1 MFLQQTRG
9 IVKKMKYFSFIFIS
23 ALLASCAVKEL
34 RVREYRVAPDT
45 PDPSKPPDEYYVIGP
60 GDSLSIQ
67 LWKEP
72 TLSGPVKVRPDGFIT
87 LPLVNEVQVS
97 GWTTGDLRTRLEI
110 KYKDFVNSPL
120 VTIRVEG
127 IASTEVFLV
136 GQVNKTGAFLL
147 AGNETLLQLI
157 TRAGGLTIFADRRN
171 IRTVRRVGDRVTEY
185 IADYDAIIAGD
196 LKQDIIIRPG
206 DRIIV
211 P

>member
-1 MFLQQTRG
+1 MTRMKIVVCVFL
-9 IVKKMKYFSFIFIS
+9 S
-23 ALLASCAVKEL
+23 AFLASCAVKEL
-34 RVREYRVAPDT
+34 RVSEYRVAPNT
-45 PDPSKPPDEYYVIGP
+45 PDPTKPPDEYYVIGA
-60 GDSLSIQ
+60 GDALNIQ

-87 LPLVNEVQVS
+87 LPLVNEVQVV
-97 GWTTGDLRTRLEI
+97 GLTTGGLRKLLDEKFRE
-110 KYKDFVNSPL
+110 FVNSPV

-136 GQVNKTGAFLL
+136 GQVNKTGAYPLS
-147 AGNETLLQLI
+147 GNESLLQLI

-171 IRTVRRVGDRVTEY
+171 VRTVRRAGEKVTEY
-185 IADYDAIIAGD
+185 VSDYDAIISGD
-196 LKQDIIIRPG
+196 LKQDIILKPG